1 MATTNCVNVSLNGQS
16 GTGEFAGTNSPTF
29 INPALGTPA
38 SGNLV
43 NCTGVSLAAAS
54 GNLPVTNLNSGTLAS
69 ATTFWRGDGTW
80 ATPGGGTV
88 TPSPLTRVDDTN
100 VTITLGGTPGTALLE
115 ATSLTMGWS
124 GTLSGTR
131 GGTGV
136 NNGAST
142 LTYGG
147 NTSFVGAFTF
157 AGTLTN
163 NTAVTFP
170 TTGTLATT
178 SQLPTPAALTKVDDT
193 NVTITLG
200 GTPSTAL
207 LQASSLTMG
216 WSGTLSGT
224 RGGTGV
230 NNGASTLTY
239 GGNVAF
245 SGAFSFTGTLT
256 NTTTVTFP
264 TTGTLATTSQL
275 PTPAALTK
283 TDDTNVT
290 LTLGGTPATALLQ
303 SASMTLGWTGQ
314 LGLTRGG
321 TNASLTA
328 SNGGIVYST
337 AGALDILAGTAT
349 AGQILRS
356 GSSST
361 PSWST
366 TTYPATNAINTIM
379 YASSA
384 NVLGVI
390 SAANSAVLI
399 SNASGVPAMSA
410 SLTNG
415 QIIVGSTG
423 GAPAAATLTAGDG
436 ITVTNAANEIT
447 LAMTNNLYAISFIM
461 QRGYY

>member
-1 MATTNCVNVSLNGQS
+1 MATNNAVNNSLSGQS
-16 GTGEFAGTNSPTF
+16 GTGSFAGNDSPVF

-38 SGNLV
+38 SGNLS
-43 NCTGVSLAAAS
+43 NCTGVSISSAS

-80 ATPGGGTV
+80 ATPGGGAV

-100 VTITLGGTPGTALLE
+100 VTITLGGTPGTALLQS
-115 ATSLTMGWS
+115 TSLTMGWS

-170 TTGTLATT
+170 VSGTLATT
-178 SQLPTPAALTKVDDT
+178 SQLPTPAALTK
-193 NVTITLG
+193 
-200 GTPSTAL
+200 A
-207 LQASSLTMG
+207 
-216 WSGTLSGT
+216 
-224 RGGTGV
+224 
-230 NNGASTLTY
+230 
-239 GGNVAF
+239 
-245 SGAFSFTGTLT
+245 
-256 NTTTVTFP
+256 
-264 TTGTLATTSQL
+264 
-275 PTPAALTK
+275 
-283 TDDTNVT
+283 DDTNVT

-303 SASMTLGWTGQ
+303 AASLTLGWTGQ
-314 LGLTRGG
+314 LGLNRGG

-390 SAANSAVLI
+390 SAANSAVLVT
-399 SNASGVPAMSA
+399 NAAGVPAMSA

-415 QIIVGSTG
+415 QIIIGSTG
-423 GAPAAATLTAGDG
+423 GTPAAATLTAGDG
-436 ITVTNAANEIT
+436 ITVTNAANAIT

-461 QRGYY
+461 QRGYF